1 MRRLDKA
8 GAGAYRPASMDALI
22 TVTLPIFGIMLAGY
36 LAGRFR
42 LLGQDSTA
50 ALNGFVYFVALPAL
64 FIKAM
69 AQAPFEQ
76 IFNGPFLAAWYGG
89 QLGVFALSLLLATFV
104 FRDRLGALS
113 MHSIS
118 AIFANTGY
126 MGIPLLMT
134 AFGDAATLP
143 AVIVTVANGAVVM
156 AFLTAILEIDRSS
169 GSLANIAKDVGLGLV
184 KSPLVLSAAFGL
196 TLSAL
201 QVQIPGPIV
210 TFLDLLGDAAGPCAL
225 FAMGLFLVGQSIR
238 RGAIEVCW
246 VSALKLIAH
255 PLLTWWI
262 ASEVLVM
269 PPIYVACAVI
279 MAALPT
285 GSLIFVV
292 GERYGIYVQRA
303 AAIILVSTVAS
314 VPTVSFVVQHY
325 VGG

>member
-1 MRRLDKA
+1 MQ
-8 GAGAYRPASMDALI
+8 ALI
-22 TVTLPIFGIMLAGY
+22 DVTLPIFGIMLAGY
-36 LAGRFR
+36 LSGRFR

-69 AQAPFEQ
+69 AGAPFQ
-76 IFNGPFLAAWYGG
+76 DILNGPFLAAWYGG
-89 QLGVFALSLLLATFV
+89 QLGVFALALLVATF
-104 FRDRLGALS
+104 FFTDRLGAVS
-113 MHSIS
+113 MN
-118 AIFANTGY
+118 AIAAVFANTGY

-134 AFGDAATLP
+134 AFGDIMTLP

-156 AFLTAILEIDRSS
+156 AFLTAILEVDRAQ
-169 GSLANIAKDVGLGLV
+169 GRAMKIAKDVAVGVV
-184 KSPLVLSAAFGL
+184 KSPLVLSAALGL
-196 TLSAL
+196 TLSAFR
-201 QVQIPGPIV
+201 VPIPGPV
-210 TFLDLLGDAAGPCAL
+210 DTFLGLLGDAAGPCAL

-238 RGAIEVCW
+238 RGAVEVMW
-246 VSALKLIAH
+246 VSVLKLIAH
-255 PLLTWWI
+255 PLLTWFI
-262 ASEVLVM
+262 ATELLEM
-269 PPIYVACAVI
+269 PPHFVAAAVI

-325 VGG
+325 VSG

>member
-1 MRRLDKA
+1 ME
-8 GAGAYRPASMDALI
+8 ALI

-36 LAGRFR
+36 LAGRFG

-69 AQAPFEQ
+69 AEAPFDE
-76 IFNGPFLAAWYGG
+76 ILNGPFLAAWYGG
-89 QLGVFALSLLLATFV
+89 QLGVFALALLIATFV
-104 FRDRLGALS
+104 FADRLGALS
-113 MHSIS
+113 MHAIA

-126 MGIPLLMT
+126 MGIPLLMI
-134 AFGDAATLP
+134 AFGDVMTLP
-143 AVIVTVANGAVVM
+143 AVIVTVANGAIVM
-156 AFLTAILEIDRSS
+156 AFLTAILEVDRST
-169 GSLANIAKDVGLGLV
+169 GRLKDIARDVGLGLV
-184 KSPLVLSAAFGL
+184 KSPLVLSAALGL
-196 TLSAL
+196 ALSAAEIRL
-201 QVQIPGPIV
+201 PGPV
-210 TFLDLLGDAAGPCAL
+210 STFLDLLGDAAGPCAL

-238 RGAIEVCW
+238 RGAVEVMW

-255 PLLTWWI
+255 PLLTWAI
-262 ASEVLVM
+262 ATFLLDM
-269 PPIYVACAVI
+269 PTHFVAAAVI

-292 GERYGIYVQRA
+292 GERYGVYVQRA
-303 AAIILVSTVAS
+303 AAIILVSTIAS